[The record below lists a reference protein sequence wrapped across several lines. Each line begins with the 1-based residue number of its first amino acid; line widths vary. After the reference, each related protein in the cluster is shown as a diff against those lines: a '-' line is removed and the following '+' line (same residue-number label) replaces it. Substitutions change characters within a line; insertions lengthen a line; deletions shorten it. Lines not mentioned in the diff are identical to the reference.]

1 MTVSF
6 RVATF
11 NLENFDV
18 SRGRETELERRIAV
32 LRPILRDMAADV
44 ICLQEVD
51 AQRAS
56 PHGPRQFLAL
66 DHLLCGTVYQSYHHA
81 ASVRPGSTM
90 PANIHNLVILSRW
103 PIREQRQL
111 HHDIVAKWSWT
122 PPAEGSSPSP
132 SIEIEWD
139 RPLLYAKIS
148 LPGDAALHVVNLHLR
163 APRAVPIPNTS
174 KSVGCVSSR
183 AWAEGQFLA
192 AQRREGQALEARLFV
207 ERLFDCEPN
216 ALIAIC
222 GDLNSEE
229 HDTPVRLL
237 AGMPDEDVE
246 NMSRRA
252 LVPLGIRVEEARR
265 FTVVH
270 AERPVLIDHILASR
284 PLAAG
289 CTGVVILNEGLQD
302 EVKAKE
308 PILGS
313 LHAPVIASFAL
324 DVETVLN
331 VGVAVTPKES

>member
-6 RVATF
+6 RLATF

-18 SRGRETELERRIAV
+18 SRGRESELERRIAV

-44 ICLQEVD
+44 LCLQEVD

-66 DHLLCGTVYQSYHHA
+66 DHLLCETVYQSYHHA

-90 PANIHNLVILSRW
+90 PADVHNLVILSRW

-111 HHDIVAKWSWT
+111 HHNIVAKWSWA
-122 PPAEGSSPSP
+122 PLAEGSSPSP

-183 AWAEGQFLA
+183 AWAEGHSSQRKSGRGRRSKPGCSSSVFSIANRTRSSRYA
-192 AQRREGQALEARLFV
+192 A
-207 ERLFDCEPN
+207 
-216 ALIAIC
+216 I
-222 GDLNSEE
+222 S
-229 HDTPVRLL
+229 
-237 AGMPDEDVE
+237 
-246 NMSRRA
+246 
-252 LVPLGIRVEEARR
+252 IRKSM
-265 FTVVH
+265 T
-270 AERPVLIDHILASR
+270 RPRD
-284 PLAAG
+284 
-289 CTGVVILNEGLQD
+289 
-302 EVKAKE
+302 
-308 PILGS
+308 
-313 LHAPVIASFAL
+313 F
-324 DVETVLN
+324 
-331 VGVAVTPKES
+331 